1 MNSIKGKYLIIN
13 STFNKLEQKVHDLQD
28 ESDSL
33 QLAIK
38 LIAQDKYCQHGN
50 QTQSSAPGHC
60 PEEWNKAHTN
70 NKQRGSKPMQ
80 SNSTSSIT

>member
-1 MNSIKGKYLIIN
+1 MIIN
-13 STFNKLEQKVHDLQD
+13 STLINKLEQEVHDLQD

-38 LIAQDKYCQHGN
+38 LIAQGKYCRHGN
-50 QTQSSAPGHC
+50 ETQSSAPGHC

-70 NKQRGSKPMQ
+70 NKQLTWYKTYAIKFHFINYLNQ
-80 SNSTSSIT
+80 Q